1 MSVHVDLTPAP
12 TPRAPAQSRWDAMTS
27 DERRAAV
34 DALPGYIPEGESC
47 MSEGDAHFDPKAEG
61 RDTLRTY
68 FERTGRK
75 LYVSAELPV
84 YYPNE
89 TRFAPDLLAVR
100 DVETHARNKWV
111 VSAEGHGLDWVLEIL
126 VGGDR
131 RKDLEGNVQRYA
143 RLLIP
148 EYFVFDR
155 ERNVLRGWRLPDPKI
170 GIYQPIVPQRGA
182 LRSAVLEL
190 DLKIEGDRLR
200 FRRGT
205 ALIPSP
211 GELILHL
218 EHEVNDLVVTREHEA
233 FLRAEAEQQVEH
245 ERLRAEEA
253 AQQAER
259 ERLRAE
265 SAEQRADEAT
275 RRLEE
280 ALRELERLR
289 AGGGGDGS
297 RG

>member
-1 MSVHVDLTPAP
+1 
-12 TPRAPAQSRWDAMTS
+12 MTS
-27 DERRAAV
+27 DERRAVV

-47 MSEGDAHFDPKAEG
+47 MSEGDSHFDPKAEG

-126 VGGDR
+126 VAGDR
-131 RKDLEGNVQRYA
+131 RKDLESNVLRYA

-182 LRSAVLEL
+182 LRSAVLDL

-200 FRRGT
+200 FLRGS
-205 ALIPSP
+205 ALVLAPS
-211 GELILHL
+211 ELILHL
-218 EHEVNDLVVTREHEA
+218 EDEVTELVVTREHEA
-233 FLRAEAEQQVEH
+233 FLRAEAE
-245 ERLRAEEA
+245 RRADE
-253 AQQAER
+253 
-259 ERLRAE
+259 
-265 SAEQRADEAT
+265 AEQRADEAT

-289 AGGGGDGS
+289 AASEKPTSD
-297 RG
+297 

>member
-1 MSVHVDLTPAP
+1 MTPA
-12 TPRAPAQSRWDAMTS
+12 
-27 DERRAAV
+27 ERRATV

-47 MSEGDAHFDPKAEG
+47 MSEGDPHFDPKSEG
-61 RDTLRTY
+61 RETLRTY
-68 FERTGRK
+68 FERAGRK
-75 LYVSAELPV
+75 LYVSSELPV

-100 DVETHARNKWV
+100 EVETHARKKWV

-131 RKDLEGNVQRYA
+131 RKDLEANVLRYA

-182 LRSAVLEL
+182 LRSSVLEL

-200 FRRGT
+200 FRQGI
-205 ALIPSP
+205 ALVPSP

-233 FLRAEAEQQVEH
+233 FLRVEAE
-245 ERLRAEEA
+245 
-253 AQQAER
+253 QQAER
-259 ERLRAE
+259 ERVRAE
-265 SAEQRADEAT
+265 SAEQRAASAEQRVAREQQRADEAT

-289 AGGGGDGS
+289 AGGTDRTSG
-297 RG
+297 